1 MCLCSDDNPEWQE
14 RSATPEERIIA
25 MARNIWPDMEERV
38 INYQTRKQCT
48 ETLHALLSSLGA
60 PYNAIFINTEL
71 CLEFWP

>member
-1 MCLCSDDNPEWQE
+1 
-14 RSATPEERIIA
+14 